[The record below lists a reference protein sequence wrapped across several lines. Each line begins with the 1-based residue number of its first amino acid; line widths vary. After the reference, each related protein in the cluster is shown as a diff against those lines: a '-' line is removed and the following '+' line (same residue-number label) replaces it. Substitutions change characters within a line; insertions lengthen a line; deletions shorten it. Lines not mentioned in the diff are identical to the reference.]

1 MPDVI
6 GWAVA
11 NWIEALGFATG
22 IASVWLFARQ
32 HVDAWPVGILTFVTL
47 SGPPVE
53 RLVTAEHVIA
63 DRLGLRP

>member
-6 GWAVA
+6 GWTVA

-32 HVDAWPVGILTFVTL
+32 HIAAMPV
-47 SGPPVE
+47 
-53 RLVTAEHVIA
+53 
-63 DRLGLRP
+63 RP